1 MSARQLALIDEAINS
16 SIERKEVP
24 GAVAL
29 VARQGKIVYRKA
41 FGYRALEPHR
51 EAMTVDTVFD
61 MASLTKV
68 VATATSMMILVERGK
83 VSLADAVALYI
94 PEFGRM
100 GKERITVEQL
110 LTHRA
115 GLPPDND
122 IADYIGVSVNPLENI
137 YNLRPSYEPGSRFV
151 YSDVGYI
158 VAGEI
163 IRRVSGKT
171 LDQFAAE
178 NIFKPL
184 GMSET
189 AFLQTPVTAS
199 SDERQ
204 NVPAESGHTNGAAL
218 NDRESMKS
226 RVATTENREGRWMR
240 GEVHDPRSY
249 ALGGVA
255 GHAGLFSTADDL
267 AIFCQT
273 MLNGGEYGGARILA
287 PYTVERMITAGSL
300 PPSELRGIGWDINTS
315 FSSNRGDLFP
325 VGTFGHTGF
334 TGTSIWIDPSSKTF
348 VVLLTDRVHMGSG
361 KGNDGRLRSQVASIA
376 AGAIIAPPYAS
387 ILNPSGSA
395 APNLSPGIPRAPLSR
410 AASAGP
416 LHPVLTGIDVLER
429 DKFKQLEGRHVGL
442 ITNHTG
448 RDLEGRSTIDVLAAA
463 TNLKLVAL
471 FSPEHGL
478 RGIEDTNVGDSSDPA
493 TGLPVYSLY
502 EKDRRRPSPEM
513 LTGIDTLVF
522 DIQDVGTR
530 FYTYMATCGYAMEE
544 AARSK
549 IKFVVLDRPDPI
561 NGYDIEGPVA
571 DAALTSQ
578 PGFSFT
584 SYHPIPVRYGLTIGE
599 LANLFNSERKI
610 GADLTVIKMEGWRR
624 ADYYDGTA
632 LTWINPSPNMRS
644 LTEALLY
651 PGIGLLETTN
661 VSVGRGTDTPFE

>member
-1 MSARQLALIDEAINS
+1 
-16 SIERKEVP
+16 
-24 GAVAL
+24 
-29 VARQGKIVYRKA
+29 
-41 FGYRALEPHR
+41 
-51 EAMTVDTVFD
+51 
-61 MASLTKV
+61 
-68 VATATSMMILVERGK
+68 
-83 VSLADAVALYI
+83 
-94 PEFGRM
+94 
-100 GKERITVEQL
+100 
-110 LTHRA
+110 
-115 GLPPDND
+115 
-122 IADYIGVSVNPLENI
+122 
-137 YNLRPSYEPGSRFV
+137 
-151 YSDVGYI
+151 
-158 VAGEI
+158 
-163 IRRVSGKT
+163 
-171 LDQFAAE
+171 
-178 NIFKPL
+178 
-184 GMSET
+184 
-189 AFLQTPVTAS
+189 
-199 SDERQ
+199 
-204 NVPAESGHTNGAAL
+204 
-218 NDRESMKS
+218 
-226 RVATTENREGRWMR
+226 
-240 GEVHDPRSY
+240 
-249 ALGGVA
+249 
-255 GHAGLFSTADDL
+255 
-267 AIFCQT
+267 
-273 MLNGGEYGGARILA
+273 
-287 PYTVERMITAGSL
+287 
-300 PPSELRGIGWDINTS
+300 
-315 FSSNRGDLFP
+315 
-325 VGTFGHTGF
+325 
-334 TGTSIWIDPSSKTF
+334 
-348 VVLLTDRVHMGSG
+348 
-361 KGNDGRLRSQVASIA
+361 LRSQVASIA

-395 APNLSPGIPRAPLSR
+395 PPNLFAGIPRAPLVR
-410 AASAGP
+410 AAPAGP

-463 TNLKLVAL
+463 PNLKLVAL

-478 RGIEDTNVGDSSDPA
+478 RGIEDTNVGDSRDSA

-502 EKDRRRPSPEM
+502 EKERKRPRPEM
-513 LTGIDTLVF
+513 LAGIDTLVF

-561 NGYDIEGPVA
+561 NGHDIEGPVA

-661 VSVGRGTDTPFE
+661 VSVGRGTDTPFEVIGAPWIDGKKLAEALNRAEIPGARFVPVSFTPKSSKFSGESCGGVNVVVTDRGSIHPVALGIAIAYELNKLYAGKWQADQYLRLLANQAVLDSLKQGKTPAEIAAVWQPSLAAFAQIRRKYLLY